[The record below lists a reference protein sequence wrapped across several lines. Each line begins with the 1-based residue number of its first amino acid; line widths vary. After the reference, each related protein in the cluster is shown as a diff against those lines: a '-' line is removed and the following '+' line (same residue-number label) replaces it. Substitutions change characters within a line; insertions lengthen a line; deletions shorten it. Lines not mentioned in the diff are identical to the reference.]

1 MIKLKPTTKTSILL
15 LTVFGLLALSDPL
28 SKSASTV
35 SELFFTNMILQA
47 VIFILPAIFYCKL
60 TKRKLTHTSYSFSPL
75 PLRPLFLF
83 AALGALVLGS
93 MLINIGI
100 TAMAGTTQEFS
111 NSASSTLT
119 GITGASGVLYVIFS
133 FCIVPA
139 ISEEFFFRGILL
151 SEYTESNSTAAFF
164 LTSIAFAA
172 SHFDLYQFPAY
183 LYSGLILAFT
193 LRITRNLIAPILLH
207 TAANLF
213 NIFVLPYLWQVTLAP
228 LGILFSIFILAGS
241 LLIITLVVMQ
251 EAEQIYTE
259 YATDPR
265 REQDKFSP
273 PNTFL
278 STLGQGFLAPPYL
291 GAMLLAFII
300 AFFAK

>member
-1 MIKLKPTTKTSILL
+1 MLKLRSTTKPAILL
-15 LTVFGLLALSDPL
+15 LTVFALLALSGPL
-28 SKSASTV
+28 SKGAKTV
-35 SELFFTNMILQA
+35 SELFFTNMILQV
-47 VIFILPAIFYCKL
+47 VIFVLPAIFYCRL
-60 TKRKLTHTSYSFSPL
+60 TKRKLTHTSYQFSPL

-119 GITGASGVLYVIFS
+119 GITGASGAVYVIFS
-133 FCIVPA
+133 FCIIPA

-183 LYSGLILAFT
+183 LYSGFILAFS

-207 TAANLF
+207 TASNLF
-213 NIFVLPYLWQVTLAP
+213 NIFILPYLWQVTLAP
-228 LGILFSIFILAGS
+228 LGILFSIFILAGL
-241 LLIITLVVMQ
+241 LLIITLVIMR

-265 REQDKFSP
+265 REKDKFSP
-273 PNTFL
+273 PDTFL
-278 STLGQGFLAPPYL
+278 STVGHSALAPPYL
-291 GAMLLAFII
+291 AAMLLALIL
-300 AFFAK
+300 ALFA